1 MTDTTELFLI
11 SGATGKTGAPT
22 VGLLR
27 ERGFRVRAL
36 VHTLDDRATR
46 LQKQGAEV
54 IQGDLLDFDAVS
66 SALVGVSAAY
76 FCYPIDPPRLLEATA
91 IFARAATEAGVRAVV
106 SMSQSPARR
115 DARYYGPREHWIA
128 ERLLD
133 RTHLMTTH
141 LRPTLFAD
149 WLSWQWARHDGQ
161 GLLRLPFGNARH
173 APIASADQARVI
185 AAILANPAP
194 HDRQIYPLYG
204 PEELDHHAIAQKMA
218 QVLGISVRYEPVD
231 IESFAAA
238 MRAQGAS
245 PFLAQYLSNVARDY
259 QNSAVFAGTNNLVE
273 AIGGTPPMTVE
284 QYTAA
289 TRASFESDGQY
300 AAWESVT
307 DELGDARSLATS

>member
-11 SGATGKTGAPT
+11 TGATGKTGAPT

-36 VHTLDDRATR
+36 VHSVGDRATR
-46 LQKQGAEV
+46 LRELGAEV
-54 IQGDLLDFDAVS
+54 VHGDLLDVDAVS

-91 IFARAATEAGVRAVV
+91 IFAQAATEAGVGAVV
-106 SMSQSPARR
+106 NMSQSPARR
-115 DARYYGPREHWIA
+115 EARYYGPREHWIA

-133 RTHLMTTH
+133 RTPMMTTH

-149 WLSWQWARHDGQ
+149 WLSWQWVRHDGQ
-161 GLLRLPFGNARH
+161 GVLRLPFGNARH

-194 HDRQIYPLYG
+194 HDRQVYPLYG
-204 PEELDHHAIAQKMA
+204 REELDHYAIAQKMS
-218 QVLGISVRYEPVD
+218 QTLGIPVRYQPVD

-238 MRAQGAS
+238 MRVQGAS
-245 PFLAQYLSNVARDY
+245 AFLAQYLSNVGRDY
-259 QNSAVFAGTNNLVE
+259 QNSAVFAGTNSLVE

-284 QYTAA
+284 QYTPP
-289 TRASFESDGQY
+289 
-300 AAWESVT
+300 
-307 DELGDARSLATS
+307 

>member
-11 SGATGKTGAPT
+11 TGATGKTGAPT

-27 ERGFRVRAL
+27 ESGFRVRAF

-46 LQKQGAEV
+46 LHELGAEV
-54 IQGDLLDFDAVS
+54 VHGDLLDFDAVS
-66 SALVGVSAAY
+66 SAMVGVTAAY

-91 IFARAATEAGVRAVV
+91 IFAQAATEANVGAVV
-106 SMSQSPARR
+106 NMSQSPARR
-115 DARYYGPREHWIA
+115 EAQYYGPREHWIA

-133 RTHLMTTH
+133 RTPTMTTH

-149 WLSWQWARHDGQ
+149 WLSWQWVRHDGQ
-161 GLLRLPFGNARH
+161 GVLRLPFGNARH

-185 AAILANPAP
+185 AAILANPEP

-204 PEELDHHAIAQKMA
+204 PEELDHHAIAQKMS
-218 QVLGISVRYEPVD
+218 QVLGIPVRYEPVD
-231 IESFAAA
+231 IPSFAAA

-259 QNSAVFAGTNNLVE
+259 QNSGVFAGTNNLVE
-273 AIGGTPPMTVE
+273 VICGTPPMTVE
-284 QYTAA
+284 QYTTAH
-289 TRASFESDGQY
+289 RKSFESQGQY
-300 AAWESVT
+300 AAWASV
-307 DELGDARSLATS
+307 A

>member
-1 MTDTTELFLI
+1 MTDKTELFLI
-11 SGATGKTGAPT
+11 TGATGNTGVPT

-27 ERGFRVRAL
+27 ERGFRVRAF

-46 LQKQGAEV
+46 LHGLGAEV
-54 IQGDLLDFDAVS
+54 VQGDLLDFDAVS
-66 SALVGVSAAY
+66 SAVVGVTAAY

-91 IFARAATEAGVRAVV
+91 IFAQAASEAGVRAVV
-106 SMSQSPARR
+106 NMSQSPARR
-115 DARYYGPREHWIA
+115 EAQYYGPREHWIA

-149 WLSWQWARHDGQ
+149 WLSWQWLRHDGQ
-161 GLLRLPFGNARH
+161 GVLRLPFGNARH
-173 APIASADQARVI
+173 APIASADLARVI
-185 AAILANPAP
+185 AAILADPAP

-218 QVLGISVRYEPVD
+218 QTLGIPVRYEPVD

-259 QNSAVFAGTNNLVE
+259 QTSAVFAGTNNLVE

-284 QYTAA
+284 QYTTA
-289 TRASFESDGQY
+289 TRDSFESQGQY
-300 AAWESVT
+300 AAWASV
-307 DELGDARSLATS
+307 A